1 MNFQKDGTAGM
12 KEKEHIAYHEHAS
25 NWSKGKSA
33 ATGRTLISNVI
44 DEAASSCVPNVSLT
58 VSRSVD

>member
-1 MNFQKDGTAGM
+1 M